1 MKAISP
7 VIATVIIV
15 AVTIAITIAVALWM
29 TGIIGGFT
37 GTENLQII
45 NAYVNSSNFI
55 NEGYIT
61 IVLDVKNVGT
71 VDATIDNIFFNG
83 RSCTG
88 FTITTDG
95 TIIIDETTASSVS
108 IPIKVGESKTLIINL
123 TLMNCQGNVC
133 QFCGFNIGPGQM
145 LEIKLHTASGKEY
158 PKMITVY

>member
-45 NAYVNSSNFI
+45 NAYVKSSNFT
-55 NEGYIT
+55 NEGNIT

-83 RSCTG
+83 RSCTD
-88 FTITTDG
+88 FAING
-95 TIIIDETTASSVS
+95 TAAPPVS

-123 TLMNCQGNVC
+123 TLSCGQNVC
-133 QFCGFNIGPGQM
+133 EFCGFNIGPGQM

>member
-88 FTITTDG
+88 FTIDG
-95 TIIIDETTASSVS
+95 KQPAP
-108 IPIKVGESKTLIINL
+108 IPIKVGESKPLIINL
-123 TLMNCQGNVC
+123 TLNCGQNGC
-133 QFCGFNIGPGQM
+133 EFCGFNIGPGQM

>member
-45 NAYVNSSNFI
+45 NAYVKSSNFTG
-55 NEGYIT
+55 GYIT

-83 RSCTG
+83 RSCTN
-88 FTITTDG
+88 FAINDTSPAPI
-95 TIIIDETTASSVS
+95 S
-108 IPIKVGESKTLIINL
+108 IKVGESMTLIINL
-123 TLMNCQGNVC
+123 TLSCEQNVC
-133 QFCGFNIGPGQM
+133 KFCGFNIGPGQM

-158 PKMITVY
+158 PKMITV

>member
-45 NAYVNSSNFI
+45 NAYVKSSNFT
-55 NEGYIT
+55 NGGNIT

-83 RSCTG
+83 RSCTDFAING
-88 FTITTDG
+88 TD
-95 TIIIDETTASSVS
+95 APLVS
-108 IPIKVGESKTLIINL
+108 IPIRVGESKTLEINL
-123 TLMNCQGNVC
+123 TLRNCQGNVC